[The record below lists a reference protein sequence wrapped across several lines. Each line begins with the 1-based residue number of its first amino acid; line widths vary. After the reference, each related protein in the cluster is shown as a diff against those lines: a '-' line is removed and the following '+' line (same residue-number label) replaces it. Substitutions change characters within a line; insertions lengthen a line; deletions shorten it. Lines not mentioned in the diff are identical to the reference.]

1 MRQHRGTALEAD
13 QLSPTI
19 AGSFF
24 RPLDVGELTTHAAA
38 GDERAWRV
46 LVDRF
51 TPMLWSIAR
60 GYRLSPADAADVVQ
74 VTWLR
79 LTQQLPTL
87 RQPEHVAGW
96 LATTARR
103 ESLAVI
109 RRARREEP
117 TLMAEHDVPYFTT
130 HPGEAEDGILRRE
143 RDEIVRRAVLRLPP
157 RQQMLLRLLAADPP
171 PNYRDISVAIGIPIG
186 SIGPTRARA
195 LRRLRQLLAA
205 EGLRSEV

>member
-1 MRQHRGTALEAD
+1 MRQHSGTTLEAD
-13 QLSPTI
+13 ELSPTS

-24 RPLDVGELTTHAAA
+24 RPFDVGELATLAAA

-60 GYRLSPADAADVVQ
+60 GYRLSPADAADVMQ

-79 LTQQLPTL
+79 LTQHLPTL

-117 TLMAEHDVPYFTT
+117 TPMAEHHVPCLTT
-130 HPGEAEDGILRRE
+130 HPGDADDGILRRE

-171 PNYRDISVAIGIPIG
+171 PNYRDISDATGIPIG